1 MFAVPPVK
9 TNAGHPGEA
18 TRRRALQLLSSS
30 MAVALARCGT
40 PLEQIV
46 PYVDMPERLVAGE
59 PRRYATA
66 LPFAG
71 YGRGVIGITVDG
83 RPIKIEGNPSDTYNG
98 GGTDVF
104 AEAEI
109 LSLYDPDRSRAPQ
122 KDGIVASW
130 EQFGSE
136 WENAARA
143 QIASGGAG
151 IALVGGRMTSPT
163 LLRMV
168 QSLKTRFPALRQYRY
183 EPVSD
188 DFARAGSRQAFGRR
202 VDVIHRIDD
211 ADVLI
216 VLDADPLG
224 PGPNFLHNASRFAAR
239 RGSGRPQRIHVAESG
254 LTLMGAMADHRISI
268 SPKRIGA
275 IAGAIAQAMGFGS
288 SAGALSENE
297 MRFVRA
303 AASDLKSGTGR
314 GLVLAGDHQPANLH
328 ALAHFLNG
336 QSHAPVDLIA
346 PLDPDERDHAE
357 SFAGLVRDLKTGSIS
372 TLIVM
377 DANPVYDSPDSGDIA
392 RPIRSVPFS
401 VHCGVY
407 ENETADACHWHL
419 SLSHSLETWG
429 DLKRPDGATLL
440 MQPLIRP
447 LYDTRSAAEVLNLLA
462 AGPAAPLR
470 EIVRTTWMAQIGQ
483 DFEQWWR
490 ESLTAGLIANLS
502 PQPLSISPAMPAMQ
516 TAQDASSAFT
526 LTLAPS
532 PTVWDG
538 RYANNAWLQECPA
551 PFTKEVWGNAVQMAP
566 EDAKRAGIS
575 SGDGIV
581 LRRGNV
587 GVEAVAVVLNGQ
599 PQGTAKGFIG
609 QGRWRAGDIGSGV
622 GARIT
627 ALAGVS
633 LDTMIEG
640 VSIWPNGK
648 SGLLHTTQYYTRLE
662 GRDEDIFPM
671 APAERIVQRLAE
683 LRPDTGGIV
692 PALPANEYA
701 WAMVI
706 DNDLCIGCNAC
717 VIACQAENNVG
728 VVGPHEVDLGRDM
741 HWLRIDVYELD
752 EPDGLRRG
760 FQPVPC
766 MHCETAPCEPV
777 CPVAASVHDHE
788 GLNVQVYNRCI
799 GTRFCESN
807 CPYKVR
813 RFNFFGYTKGQ
824 EYGNLGQPPVRA
836 QRNPNVSVRGRG
848 VMEKCTYCVQ
858 RISSARKTAEK
869 ENRMIREGEV
879 VTACAAACPTRA
891 IHFGNRNDANS
902 EVAKLQD
909 DPRHYALLGH
919 LDTRPRTTY
928 LAKVYHPNPQPEGQT
943 G

>member
-1 MFAVPPVK
+1 LFTVPPVK
-9 TNAGHPGEA
+9 NHGGKASDA

-30 MAVALARCGT
+30 IGVALARCGT
-40 PLEQIV
+40 PVEQIV

-59 PRRYATA
+59 PQRYATA

-83 RPIKIEGNPSDTYNG
+83 RPIKIEGNPSDTYSG
-98 GGTDVF
+98 GRTDVF

-130 EQFGSE
+130 EQFGGE
-136 WENAARA
+136 WEKAASA
-143 QIASGGAG
+143 QVAGGGAAM
-151 IALVGGRMTSPT
+151 ALVSGRITSPT
-163 LLRMV
+163 LLRMI
-168 QSLKTRFPALRQYRY
+168 QALKTRFPALRQYRY
-183 EPVSD
+183 EPISD
-188 DFARAGSRQAFGRR
+188 DAGRAGARQAFGRR
-202 VDVIHRIDD
+202 VDAIHRIDE

-224 PGPNFLHNASRFAAR
+224 PGPNFLHNASRFGAR
-239 RGSGRPQRIHVAESG
+239 RSSGRPQRIHVAESG
-254 LTLMGAMADHRISI
+254 LTLMGAMADHRISV
-268 SPKRIGA
+268 SPQRIGI
-275 IAGAIAQAMGFGS
+275 IAGAIAQAMGFGAGTGPL
-288 SAGALSENE
+288 SADET
-297 MRFVRA
+297 RFVRA
-303 AASDLKSGTGR
+303 AAADLKSGMGR
-314 GLVLAGDHQPANLH
+314 GLVLAGDHHPANLH
-328 ALAHFLNG
+328 ALAHFLNA
-336 QSHAPVDLIA
+336 QSRAPVDLIA
-346 PLDPDERDHAE
+346 PVDPEDRDHSE
-357 SFAGLVRDLKTGSIS
+357 SFAGLVQDLKSGSIR
-372 TLIVM
+372 TLIVLG
-377 DANPVYDSPDSGDIA
+377 ANPVYDSPESEDLA
-392 RPIRSVPFS
+392 RAIRAIPFS

-407 ENETADACHWHL
+407 VDETADACHWRL
-419 SLSHSLETWG
+419 PLSHALESWG

-462 AGPAAPLR
+462 AAPAAPLR
-470 EIVRTTWMAQIGQ
+470 EIVRTTWMAQTAEN
-483 DFEQWWR
+483 FEQWWR
-490 ESLTAGLIANLS
+490 ESLTAGLIANS
-502 PQPLSISPAMPAMQ
+502 APKPVAVTPTMPVMQ
-516 TAQDASSAFT
+516 TAQDAPAGFT
-526 LTLAPS
+526 LTLWPS
-532 PTVWDG
+532 PSVWDG
-538 RYANNAWLQECPA
+538 SSANNAWLQECPA

-575 SGDGIV
+575 SGDGIT
-581 LRRGNV
+581 LRRGTSE
-587 GVEAVAVVLNGQ
+587 VEAVAVVLNGQ
-599 PQGTAKGFIG
+599 PPGTAKGFIG

-622 GARIT
+622 GARLMT
-627 ALAGVS
+627 LAPAAFAG
-633 LDTMIEG
+633 MIDG
-640 VSIWPNGK
+640 VSIRPNGK

-662 GRDEDIFPM
+662 GRDEDIFPL
-671 APAERIVQRLAE
+671 AAADRIAQRLAE
-683 LRPDTGGIV
+683 LKPDTGGIV

-728 VVGPHEVDLGRDM
+728 VVGPHEIDVGRDM

-760 FQPVPC
+760 FQPIPC

-858 RISSARKTAEK
+858 RISAARKTAEK
-869 ENRMIREGEV
+869 ENRTIRDGEV
-879 VTACAAACPTRA
+879 VTACAAACPTQA
-891 IHFGNRNDANS
+891 IRFGNRNDATS
-902 EVAKLQD
+902 EVAKLQH
-909 DPRHYALLGH
+909 DPRHYQLLGH

-928 LAKVYHPNPQPEGQT
+928 LAKVYQPAAQPEGQS

>member
-1 MFAVPPVK
+1 M
-9 TNAGHPGEA
+9 TSRGTDA

-30 MAVALARCGT
+30 MAAALVRCGT
-40 PLEQIV
+40 PVDQIV
-46 PYVDMPERLVAGE
+46 PYVDMLERLVAGE
-59 PRRYATA
+59 PQRYATA

-83 RPIKIEGNPSDTYNG
+83 RPIKIEGNPSDTYCG
-98 GGTDVF
+98 GRTDVF

-130 EQFGSE
+130 AQFGGE
-136 WENAARA
+136 WENSVRA
-143 QIASGGAG
+143 QISDGAG
-151 IALVGGRMTSPT
+151 IALVSGRIISPT

-168 QSLKTRFPALRQYRY
+168 QAVKLRFPALRQYRY
-183 EPVSD
+183 EPISD
-188 DFARAGSRQAFGRR
+188 DAARAGARQAFGRR
-202 VDVIHRIDD
+202 IDTIHRIDE

-224 PGPNFLHNASRFAAR
+224 PGPNFLHNASRFGAR
-239 RGSGRPQRIHVAESG
+239 RSSGGPQRIYVAESG
-254 LTLMGAMADHRISI
+254 LTLMGAMADHRLAA
-268 SPKRIGA
+268 SPHRTRI
-275 IAGAIAQAMGFGS
+275 IANAIAQAMGFGS
-288 SAGALSENE
+288 GGGALTEDE
-297 MRFVRA
+297 TRFVRA
-303 AASDLKSGTGR
+303 AASDLKRGTAR
-314 GLVLAGDHQPANLH
+314 GLVLAGDHQPSNLH
-328 ALAHFLNG
+328 ALCHFLNA
-336 QSHAPVDLIA
+336 QSHAPVDWIA
-346 PLDPDERDHAE
+346 PLDPEDRDHLA
-357 SFAGLVRDLKTGSIS
+357 SFTGLLQDLKSGSIQ
-372 TLIVM
+372 TLIIM
-377 DANPVYDSPDSGDIA
+377 DANPVYDSPDADDIA
-392 RPIRSVPFS
+392 RAIRAIPFS
-401 VHCGVY
+401 MHCGVY
-407 ENETADACHWHL
+407 ENETAEICHWHL
-419 SLSHSLETWG
+419 PLSHPLESWG

-462 AGPAAPLR
+462 AEQTLSAR
-470 EIVRTTWMAQIGQ
+470 DIIRMTWAEQIGQ
-483 DFEQWWR
+483 NFEQWWR
-490 ESLTAGLIANLS
+490 ESLTAGIVAGS
-502 PQPLSISPAMPAMQ
+502 ASQPLSITPAMPVVQ
-516 TAQDASSAFT
+516 TAQDAPSAFT
-526 LTLAPS
+526 LTLWPS
-532 PTVWDG
+532 QTTWDG
-538 RYANNAWLQECPA
+538 KYANNAWLQECPS
-551 PFTKEVWGNAVQMAP
+551 PFTKEVWGDAVQMAP
-566 EDAKRAGIS
+566 ADAKRAGIS
-575 SGDGIV
+575 SGDGIII
-581 LRRGNV
+581 RRGNV
-587 GVEAVAVVLNGQ
+587 EVEAVAVVLNGH
-599 PQGTAKGFIG
+599 PEGTAKGFIG
-609 QGRWRAGDIGSGV
+609 QGRWRAGDIGSGI
-622 GARIT
+622 GARLT
-627 ALAGVS
+627 ALAPSAFDRIV
-633 LDTMIEG
+633 D
-640 VSIWPNGK
+640 SISIRPDGK
-648 SGLLHTTQYYTRLE
+648 SGLLHTTQFYTKLD
-662 GRDEDIFPM
+662 GRDEDIFPL
-671 APAERIVQRLAE
+671 APAERIAQRLSE
-683 LRPDTGGIV
+683 LKPDTGGIV

-706 DNDLCIGCNAC
+706 DNDLCIGCNSC

-741 HWLRIDVYELD
+741 HWLRVDVYELD

-858 RISSARKTAEK
+858 RISAARKNAEK
-869 ENRMIREGEV
+869 ENRTIGDGEV

-902 EVAKLQD
+902 EVAKLQH
-909 DPRHYALLGH
+909 DPRHYALLGD

-928 LAKVYHPNPQPEGQT
+928 LAKVYHPNPPPVGQS